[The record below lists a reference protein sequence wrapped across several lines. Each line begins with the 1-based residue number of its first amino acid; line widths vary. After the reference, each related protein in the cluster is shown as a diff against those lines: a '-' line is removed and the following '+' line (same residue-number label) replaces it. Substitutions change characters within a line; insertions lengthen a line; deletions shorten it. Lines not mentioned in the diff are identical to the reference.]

1 MNISYRKCFAS
12 GKIQSKSLV
21 EFLTEELNNDLTSSS
36 DVDLVV
42 ASVENCLD
50 NTNYVVAKLLDFLV
64 EKGIMTPEYLIDKF
78 LTDGRCIFD
87 IELTREVNDNAKQL

>member
-12 GKIQSKSLV
+12 GKVYTKSLV
-21 EFLTEELNNDLTSSS
+21 EFLSEELSNDLTSSS

-50 NTNYVVAKLLDFLV
+50 NTNHMVAKLLDFLV
-64 EKGIMTPEYLIDKF
+64 EKEIMSSEYLIEKF
-78 LTDGRCIFD
+78 LTDGRCIRD
-87 IELTREVNDNAKQL
+87 IELTREVNDNAK